1 MARLYRVSDGAGDEG
16 SWVQILEWNEDRT
29 LKQIHE
35 DGIPRIGCS
44 VKVGGVTARTYQW
57 QDWWCTTR
65 VTKIYNEVWLDSGYS
80 CTLDTETG
88 STYQYQTY

>member
-1 MARLYRVSDGAGDEG
+1 MARLYRVSDGSGDEG
-16 SWVQILEWNEDRT
+16 SFVQILEWNEDDT

-44 VKVGGVTARTYQW
+44 VKVGGVTARTYRW

-65 VTKIYNEVWLDSGYS
+65 VTKIYDIVQTETSYS
-80 CTLDTETG
+80 CTFDTETG
-88 STYQYQTY
+88 STYKYEK